1 MPVSAA
7 ERRFVLDNLTR
18 LAEADIRKMW
28 RAAEL
33 QTDLE
38 FAAYVTQA
46 FPEIVDPYHQMAAQ
60 AGATFFEEDFP
71 EITTPPVVAPPLP
84 TEQLT
89 NSAGWALAADGVEA
103 ISRMAG
109 TTQRAIYDGERNTTA
124 LNASKNN
131 MRWVRV
137 ARPDACAFCRLL
149 ASRTASGTTYAGDGV
164 RQKTGIDPDTGKPY
178 AAGIKTT
185 AVYGRRRTGSKRSAS
200 AEYHDHCHCTAKAIP
215 SGRDPM
221 DYLSA
226 TEPQFADLAAQWSNE
241 YDKARKAAESGDPK
255 KILAEWRAFSPEIS

>member
-18 LAEADIRKMW
+18 LAEADIQRMW

-46 FPEIVDPYHQMAAQ
+46 FPDIVDPYQQMAAQ
-60 AGATFFEEDFP
+60 LGATFFEEDFP
-71 EITTPPVVAPPLP
+71 AITTAAVLAPPLP
-84 TEQLT
+84 TEQLAS
-89 NSAGWALAADGVEA
+89 SASWALAADGVAA

-109 TTQRAIYDGERNTTA
+109 TTQRAIYDGERDTTA
-124 LNASKNN
+124 ANATKNR

-149 ASRTASGTTYAGDGV
+149 ASRTASGTTYSGSGV
-164 RQKTGIDPDTGKPY
+164 RKKIDPTTGQPF
-178 AAGIKTT
+178 ADGRMTT
-185 AVYGRRRTGSKRSAS
+185 AVYGRRRTGSKRSAN

-215 SGRDPM
+215 VGQDPM
-221 DYLSA
+221 DYLSE

-241 YDKARKAAESGDPK
+241 YDKARTAAESGDPK

>member
-18 LAEADIRKMW
+18 LAEADIQRMW

-46 FPEIVDPYHQMAAQ
+46 FPDIVDPYQQMAAQ
-60 AGATFFEEDFP
+60 LGATFFEEDFP
-71 EITTPPVVAPPLP
+71 AITTAAVLAAPLP

-89 NSAGWALAADGVEA
+89 KSAAWALAADGVKA
-103 ISRMAG
+103 IGRMSG
-109 TTQRAIYDGERNTTA
+109 TTQRAIYDGERDTTA
-124 LNASKNN
+124 ANASKNR
-131 MRWVRV
+131 MKWVRV

-149 ASRTASGTTYAGDGV
+149 ASRAAAADGQYNSEQSA
-164 RQKTGIDPDTGKPY
+164 RFRADGK
-178 AAGIKTT
+178 K
-185 AVYGRRRTGSKRSAS
+185 
-200 AEYHDHCHCTAKAIP
+200 YHDDCHCTAAAIP
-215 SGRDPM
+215 RGEDPM

-241 YDKARKAAESGDPK
+241 YDKARGAAESGDPK